1 MFWGIGV
8 NENCWYTV
16 VLLQSPGM
24 AQPAVC
30 QTACHSAS
38 LYFASTTR
46 IGSGGASVAYL
57 PDYNARISQKR
68 IRRGI
73 CVFRSIRLEPCIIP
87 WSKFS
92 TAHRPLTLCDD
103 FIVQLIPVLHREGWL
118 PHFLLL
124 FDWLELSCYGIELD
138 WTMWGRIE
146 QELTGTK
153 SGGIEDDLLAAAV
166 GG

>member
-1 MFWGIGV
+1 MKIVDIQMSF
-8 NENCWYTV
+8 CS
-16 VLLQSPGM
+16 SPIM
-24 AQPAVC
+24 PQPALC
-30 QTACHSAS
+30 QTSCHSAS
-38 LYFASTTR
+38 LYDVSTIR

-57 PDYNARISQKR
+57 PDYNSRIPQKR

-73 CVFRSIRLEPCIIP
+73 CVFRPIRLEPCIIP
-87 WSKFS
+87 WSKFFTGHS
-92 TAHRPLTLCDD
+92 PLTLSDD
-103 FIVQLIPVLHREGWL
+103 FIVQLIPVLHKEGWL
-118 PHFLLL
+118 PQFLLL
-124 FDWLELSCYGIELD
+124 FDWLELSCYGIELG